1 MRNQLTMFVL
11 ITSMVF
17 LFGQVPSSALV
28 FDNLKDIDDCRGC
41 IVGEDEEQF
50 RVLCKTAGDLPPS
63 NVSITIGNESLKPL
77 EYDLKPGY
85 MAFFTLRNKHH
96 RRNITCT
103 VMNEALVSPL
113 ITTALVYVI
122 KQPKLKKLSAPET
135 LNEGNSTDVEC
146 SVGDARPIP
155 DVYFSI
161 SGVKIFPS
169 YHEINVDPLYSNWTY
184 HFYLPTF
191 KRQWNLKN
199 ITCCIHKEWYMT
211 KEECTQPKQVHFLFP
226 PATITLKIKVEQG
239 LQPPQMYAVCIL
251 NDSNPVYKASFMA
264 PSGIIGS
271 EMYSTNSSLSNDAW
285 TAVYAVNLKVSKDDN
300 GKQITCA
307 AVSPDLNEILNQSS
321 TVDFLY
327 YSSTKTIKWFY
338 KWLIWTLLGS
348 IFAASI
354 VLLSVCV
361 AIAMIKQ
368 KRTKALSTELERNID
383 TDDKVDYVNIVL
395 SPYELDNSP
404 CRNGASNKTY
414 STPM

>member
-122 KQPKLKKLSAPET
+122 
-135 LNEGNSTDVEC
+135 
-146 SVGDARPIP
+146 I
-155 DVYFSI
+155 
-161 SGVKIFPS
+161 
-169 YHEINVDPLYSNWTY
+169 
-184 HFYLPTF
+184 
-191 KRQWNLKN
+191 
-199 ITCCIHKEWYMT
+199 
-211 KEECTQPKQVHFLFP
+211 P